1 MKGHAAL
8 PSVRAMPDISVIGP
22 MARSAQDLRTAL
34 NLLAGPN
41 PIAARGYK
49 LNMPDLGLRKLSDL
63 RIGIWRSAENFPVA
77 KDVEARVD
85 LVTSALRDA
94 GAQIDESS
102 RPGFETQESHRIYQH
117 LLHATMASRMPDE
130 NYSTLVEHVKD
141 LNQEDDS
148 EAARVFEVRFHH
160 FEIGLRPMRLVTNC
174 AGRGTST
181 LRTLML

>member
-1 MKGHAAL
+1 
-8 PSVRAMPDISVIGP
+8 
-22 MARSAQDLRTAL
+22 
-34 NLLAGPN
+34 
-41 PIAARGYK
+41 
-49 LNMPDLGLRKLSDL
+49 MPDLGLRKLSDL

-85 LVTSALRDA
+85 LVASALRDA

-102 RPGFETQESHRIYQH
+102 RPGFEAEESHKIYQH

-130 NYSTLVEHVKD
+130 NYSKLVEHVKTSTKRMTAKP
-141 LNQEDDS
+141 L
-148 EAARVFEVRFHH
+148 VFFAVRFHH
-160 FEIGLRPMRLVTNC
+160 FAIGLRPMRLVTNY